1 MATKTAMRQIEVLA
15 SSRVVAPA
23 ALTRRQLLLGTA
35 VGALAMA
42 TTVRP
47 ARPQDD
53 ESDLVIVNGWVLRM
67 DDVRPR

>member
-1 MATKTAMRQIEVLA
+1 
-15 SSRVVAPA
+15 
-23 ALTRRQLLLGTA
+23 LTRRQLLLGTA

-47 ARPQDD
+47 AHPQDD

>member
-1 MATKTAMRQIEVLA
+1 MPTKTAMRQIEVLA

-42 TTVRP
+42 TVRP
-47 ARPQDD
+47 AHSQDD

>member
-1 MATKTAMRQIEVLA
+1 MPTKTAMRQIELLA
-15 SSRVVAPA
+15 ASRAAAPA
-23 ALTRRQLLLGTA
+23 AFTRRQLLLGTA
-35 VGALAMA
+35 VGTLAMA
-42 TTVRP
+42 TFRP